1 MTNAAAFDGWLER
14 YADAWRSNDA
24 ERIGALFSDD
34 AVYRWHPY
42 DEGDDVARGREAIV
56 SAWLEEPDDP
66 GSWELACERLAVDG
80 DLGVARCVTSYAD
93 TGEGTPERAST
104 TTSSSFAS
112 TRRAAASTSS
122 STTCACRPLNQ
133 STSLYPTP
141 QTFTTKRSPGS
152 HSSFERS
159 RETCESSVRVRV
171 NDL

>member
-56 SAWLEEPDDP
+56 SAWLEVPDDP

-93 TGEGTPERAST
+93 TGEGTLGARVYHNI
-104 TTSSSFAS
+104 F
-112 TRRAAASTSS
+112 
-122 STTCACRPLNQ
+122 L
-133 STSLYPTP
+133 
-141 QTFTTKRSPGS
+141 
-152 HSSFERS
+152 
-159 RETCESSVRVRV
+159 VRLDKEGRCVDFVEYYMRV
-171 NDL
+171 PDP